1 MGREI
6 KGDVF
11 LKNMIYWSSKTTDEC
26 IEMSTVDGKLD
37 AEQAMVNILERDFAI
52 DFNKQ
57 VIKEIRNDKQ

>member
-1 MGREI
+1 
-6 KGDVF
+6 
-11 LKNMIYWSSKTTDEC
+11 
-26 IEMSTVDGKLD
+26 LD